1 MAAAEAIFMLL
12 LYTQGRAASRG
23 EACKCQ
29 ALLLQGAGLS
39 GSMGAMTVR
48 LSICAAL
55 LSLAALHGSAQ
66 GADDTIIE
74 TPTGKDPA
82 DLFDDSQLDA
92 SGRPQGASADASA
105 AGAEGSAN
113 AAGSG
118 APSAGA
124 DAGSASGASDAGAEA
139 NHGAAGGASAVPRA
153 AGSGDGSTV
162 PDDSVPGADAGAVS
176 PSDAP
181 SVPPAVDPADAAAG
195 EAFPEPSPSPTEAT
209 GHGPAAHG
217 GEAAPSGHAAD
228 VFPGVEVNPE
238 GEDQH
243 VVSQSRM
250 FSVSGGEALRMG
262 AIASRADA
270 LRAQLVSLLNCGNRW
285 RYAISIRL
293 LGRYEDP
300 PSRTPVRVRVR
311 VIDKEPN
318 FQIRIFCGGGIK
330 LERLDR
336 ALIATML
343 YEFALRD
350 LSGDELPDQVNMPD
364 WLVTGLYQ
372 AILCRQGK
380 ADRRAYQ
387 SLANRAEMPDPEKI
401 VNVKTPWKLDAA
413 SRQVYDV
420 SCGVLIMCLL
430 HRPGGDGSLRE
441 LIKAAALSDEEPQRI
456 IARFFLELS
465 DHEERLSQ
473 WWALELAAYAAPLA
487 DEMLTPPESDKAL
500 SEALT
505 LRYFDP
511 YTALVRPISLDDAY
525 TVTGLEDW
533 QSQVQ
538 TNIDQLLR
546 LSHRCFPGYRVIIN
560 EYLRAINEMVQGAS
574 ADEVQAILGP
584 VRELRKA
591 YMVTGIRGRD
601 YLDWYEIS
609 TRGGDHPV
617 DLEGYMEAM
626 RLLRQ
631 EEPGPTTAISRY
643 LDDIEALHTLPE
655 GEGLPPRLRE
665 LMKKLHPRPAK
676 P

>member
-1 MAAAEAIFMLL
+1 MD
-12 LYTQGRAASRG
+12 
-23 EACKCQ
+23 
-29 ALLLQGAGLS
+29 
-39 GSMGAMTVR
+39 AMTVR
-48 LSICAAL
+48 LSIFAAL
-55 LSLAALHGSAQ
+55 LPLALLPAPAQ

-74 TPTGKDPA
+74 TPTGADPA

-92 SGRPQGASADASA
+92 SGNPLDGSADTVDKASADASA
-105 AGAEGSAN
+105 DSADASADDAAGAGSS
-113 AAGSG
+113 SG
-118 APSAGA
+118 APGDGDGTPAEA
-124 DAGSASGASDAGAEA
+124 AEGASEA
-139 NHGAAGGASAVPRA
+139 
-153 AGSGDGSTV
+153 
-162 PDDSVPGADAGAVS
+162 
-176 PSDAP
+176 
-181 SVPPAVDPADAAAG
+181 AAAG
-195 EAFPEPSPSPTEAT
+195 EEPGMPREPGSDGSTDASVPGSGVSLPDDAASADDAASDDAAVSDDTGLATDPTAAEMT
-209 GHGPAAHG
+209 GRGPVTHRE
-217 GEAAPSGHAAD
+217 GEVPTGASSETM
-228 VFPGVEVNPE
+228 PGVVVNPE

-270 LRAQLVSLLNCGNRW
+270 LRAQLVSLINCGNRW

-311 VIDKEPN
+311 VIDGEPN

-336 ALIATML
+336 ALVATML

-350 LSGDELPDQVNMPD
+350 LSGEELPDQVHMPD

-401 VNVKTPWKLDAA
+401 VNVREPWKLDAA

-430 HRPGGDGSLRE
+430 HRSGGDASLRE
-441 LIKAAALSDEEPQRI
+441 LIKAAALSDEEPHRL

-465 DHEERLSQ
+465 SRKDLLSQ

-525 TVTGLEDW
+525 TVTELEDW

-560 EYLRAINEMVQGAS
+560 EYLRAINEMMQGAS
-574 ADEVQAILGP
+574 ADAVQAILGP

-617 DLEGYMEAM
+617 DLEGYMEAL

-631 EEPGPTTAISRY
+631 EEPGPSTAISRY

-665 LMKKLHPRPAK
+665 LMKKLHPRPAR

>member
-1 MAAAEAIFMLL
+1 M
-12 LYTQGRAASRG
+12 
-23 EACKCQ
+23 
-29 ALLLQGAGLS
+29 
-39 GSMGAMTVR
+39 
-48 LSICAAL
+48 
-55 LSLAALHGSAQ
+55 
-66 GADDTIIE
+66 
-74 TPTGKDPA
+74 
-82 DLFDDSQLDA
+82 
-92 SGRPQGASADASA
+92 
-105 AGAEGSAN
+105 
-113 AAGSG
+113 
-118 APSAGA
+118 
-124 DAGSASGASDAGAEA
+124 
-139 NHGAAGGASAVPRA
+139 
-153 AGSGDGSTV
+153 
-162 PDDSVPGADAGAVS
+162 
-176 PSDAP
+176 
-181 SVPPAVDPADAAAG
+181 
-195 EAFPEPSPSPTEAT
+195 
-209 GHGPAAHG
+209 
-217 GEAAPSGHAAD
+217 
-228 VFPGVEVNPE
+228 
-238 GEDQH
+238 
-243 VVSQSRM
+243 VSQSRM

-350 LSGDELPDQVNMPD
+350 LSGEELPDQVNMPD

-387 SLANRAEMPDPEKI
+387 SLANRAEMPDPERI

>member
-1 MAAAEAIFMLL
+1 
-12 LYTQGRAASRG
+12 
-23 EACKCQ
+23 
-29 ALLLQGAGLS
+29 
-39 GSMGAMTVR
+39 MGAMTVR

-82 DLFDDSQLDA
+82 DLFDDSQLDD

-139 NHGAAGGASAVPRA
+139 NHGAAGGASAGPRA

-195 EAFPEPSPSPTEAT
+195 EAFPEPSPTEAT

>member
-195 EAFPEPSPSPTEAT
+195 EAFPSPSPTEAT

>member
-1 MAAAEAIFMLL
+1 
-12 LYTQGRAASRG
+12 
-23 EACKCQ
+23 
-29 ALLLQGAGLS
+29 
-39 GSMGAMTVR
+39 MTVR

-82 DLFDDSQLDA
+82 DLFDDSQLDD

-139 NHGAAGGASAVPRA
+139 NHGAAGGASAGPRA

-195 EAFPEPSPSPTEAT
+195 EAFPEPSPTEAT